1 MLSVNEKIARL
12 RAQMKAHAIDAYYI
26 GTADPHNS
34 EYIAPYYMARAWLS
48 GFTGSA
54 GTAVVTQ
61 EKALIWADGRYHI
74 QAEAQL
80 SGSDFELM
88 KQGAPGVPSVEE
100 WLEKSLTPGTR
111 LGADGRLLPEAVA
124 LRMEEKLSAKKIE
137 LLTGLDL
144 IGLIWDDR
152 PPLPSG
158 EIFHHDVRYT
168 GLSVAEKI
176 AKVREKMDED
186 KADYALYVGL
196 DDIAWLMN
204 FRGSDVPNN
213 AVAMAFALVTKEEA
227 FLFIDPVKVND
238 TEEERFLKEGVAVK
252 PYMSIEASL
261 SALSSGVLVADKNRV
276 SRSLIHAL
284 PPDVILLNKRDYPY
298 LMKAVLNDVELAS
311 QFKAGIRDSVAVS
324 RYLYYVKH
332 VAVKEG
338 LNEIEVAE
346 KLRELRQE
354 SDQFIIESFPTISAY
369 GKNAAM
375 MHYQA
380 TPEQYSQLQPR
391 GLYLVDCGAQ
401 SYDGTTDITRT
412 VSLGALTEEER
423 RDYTETLKSHI
434 QLASLPFLD
443 GTSGVALDAVAR
455 SSMWRYGL
463 DYKCGTG
470 HGFGF
475 VSGVHEGPQRLTH
488 VPRFGD
494 YGFREHIVITIE
506 PGVYREGKHGIRLE
520 NDYVVLKINCEA
532 VIDKGE
538 IHFEENEYPL
548 NEAGDQ
554 FLRFQTMTFVPF
566 DRDAIDKNRLSPD
579 ELAWLNDY
587 HEAVRALILPF
598 LEGDEY
604 DFVYRETERL

>member
-1 MLSVNEKIARL
+1 
-12 RAQMKAHAIDAYYI
+12 
-26 GTADPHNS
+26 
-34 EYIAPYYMARAWLS
+34 
-48 GFTGSA
+48 
-54 GTAVVTQ
+54 
-61 EKALIWADGRYHI
+61 
-74 QAEAQL
+74 
-80 SGSDFELM
+80 
-88 KQGAPGVPSVEE
+88 
-100 WLEKSLTPGTR
+100 
-111 LGADGRLLPEAVA
+111 
-124 LRMEEKLSAKKIE
+124 
-137 LLTGLDL
+137 
-144 IGLIWDDR
+144 
-152 PPLPSG
+152 
-158 EIFHHDVRYT
+158 
-168 GLSVAEKI
+168 
-176 AKVREKMDED
+176 
-186 KADYALYVGL
+186 
-196 DDIAWLMN
+196 
-204 FRGSDVPNN
+204 
-213 AVAMAFALVTKEEA
+213 
-227 FLFIDPVKVND
+227 VKVND

-520 NDYVVLKINCEA
+520 NDYIVLKINCEA